1 MNAQRM
7 MGAAAIAVGIGLSGL
22 FGAGVAAANAAPA
35 AFHPGVSG
43 YSQSGPDIRLDH
55 HDRKKALRQEKH
67 ELKHHR
73 QDLST
78 VGAGHRW

>member
-1 MNAQRM
+1 MNAKRVVCASSI
-7 MGAAAIAVGIGLSGL
+7 AAAIGLSGL
-22 FGAGVAAANAAPA
+22 FGAGMATANAAPA
-35 AFHPGVSG
+35 GYQTGQSV

-55 HDRKKALRQEKH
+55 HDRKKALRREKH

>member
-1 MNAQRM
+1 MNAKRAV
-7 MGAAAIAVGIGLSGL
+7 GASAIAVGIGLSGL

-35 AFHPGVSG
+35 MFQPGMSL

-55 HDRKKALRQEKH
+55 HDRKKALRQEKRD
-67 ELKHHR
+67 LKHHR
-73 QDLST
+73 QDLSS